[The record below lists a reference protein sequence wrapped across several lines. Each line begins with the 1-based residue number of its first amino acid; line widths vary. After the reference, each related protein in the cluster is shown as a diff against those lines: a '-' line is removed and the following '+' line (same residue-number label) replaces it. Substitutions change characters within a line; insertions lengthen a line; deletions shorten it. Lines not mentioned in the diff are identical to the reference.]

1 MKINLLRED
10 QAEKLPHEG
19 KDKNILNFDDTFSQN
34 NDDFYIDG
42 PAPASEEEYKSPR
55 KSRIWLYIFLLLI
68 FLLGGAFISNPS
80 GTGAF
85 FARIGSGIGDI
96 CKKSGNK
103 VASWFSSDNKDDI
116 NAPMLMKNKEE
127 NSPEAENKTP
137 QKTAVVETPVIR
149 VEKPV
154 IREVI
159 KESREEKILE
169 SPAIY
174 TEIKDNIATG
184 HRNLSVAEYIWSK
197 MPGGMSPD
205 HMDIAENKVN
215 IAIQSRNPM
224 LLQSYAGI
232 IRQHTFFR
240 SMLASEPEVKED
252 DIIRM
257 QLDAELASAE
267 PDMRPERI
275 WDLDV
280 SWFDD
285 YLQLAAEKT
294 GVEFVMDLLDT
305 RSPEEG
311 ILEHDIYV
319 SVSGATRME
328 MMSFF
333 QELRDIP
340 AGYVIRSI
348 SAVYDPGEE
357 RFLTDIDMGYY
368 ERK

>member
-10 QAEKLPHEG
+10 QTEKLPHEE
-19 KDKNILNFDDTFSQN
+19 KDKNKLNFDDTFSQN
-34 NDDFYIDG
+34 DDDFYIET
-42 PAPASEEEYKSPR
+42 PAPTSEEEYKRPR
-55 KSRIWLYIFLLLI
+55 KSRIWLYIILLLV

-80 GTGAF
+80 GTSAF
-85 FARIGSGIGDI
+85 FTKIGSGVGNIF
-96 CKKSGNK
+96 KKSGNK
-103 VASWFSSDNKDDI
+103 VASWFRSDNNDDI
-116 NAPMLMKNKEE
+116 NTPILMRNEE
-127 NSPEAENKTP
+127 EDSPEVKNENP
-137 QKTAVVETPVIR
+137 QKAAVVETPVIR
-149 VEKPV
+149 VEKSV

-159 KESREEKILE
+159 KESTEEKILE

-174 TEIKDNIATG
+174 TEIKDKIATG
-184 HRNLSVAEYIWSK
+184 YRNLSVAEYIWSK
-197 MPGGMSPD
+197 MPGGMIPD
-205 HMDIAENKVN
+205 HLDIAENKVN

-240 SMLASEPEVKED
+240 SMLASEPEVKE

-305 RSPEEG
+305 RSPQEG
-311 ILEHDIYV
+311 ILEHDIYI
-319 SVSGATRME
+319 SVSGTTRME

-340 AGYVIRSI
+340 AGYVVRSI
-348 SAVYDPGEE
+348 SAVYDSGKE